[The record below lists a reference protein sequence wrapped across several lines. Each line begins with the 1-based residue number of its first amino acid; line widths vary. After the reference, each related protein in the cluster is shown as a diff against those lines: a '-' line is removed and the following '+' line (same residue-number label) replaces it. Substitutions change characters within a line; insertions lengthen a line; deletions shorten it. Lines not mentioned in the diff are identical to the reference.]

1 MQRQMVE
8 SEITAQQTRRSL
20 RPHHADQVSSFST
33 LMATMN
39 IPGHTPTPHQQHSAG
54 ISTESQSVRLIGK
67 PHLRTPNTDT
77 TEGSRYYVLALVH
90 VPGDLVVSLYITFRR
105 RINLCLTSGAEL

>member
-1 MQRQMVE
+1 MVE
-8 SEITAQQTRRSL
+8 SETITQQTRRSL
-20 RPHHADQVSSFST
+20 RPHNADQVSSISSLT
-33 LMATMN
+33 ATID
-39 IPGHTPTPHQQHSAG
+39 IPGHAPTQHQHHSAG
-54 ISTESQSVRLIGK
+54 VSAGRQPVSLIGK

-90 VPGDLVVSLYITFRR
+90 VPGYLVVSLYITFRR